1 MSDAVSTI
9 EVHVFWVWMVSIA
22 LRIVQDSSHVA
33 RTYVT
38 T

>member
-9 EVHVFWVWMVSIA
+9 EVHVFWVRTVFIA

-33 RTYVT
+33 CTYINT
-38 T
+38 